1 MQAFGNSLEVIRIHL
16 QVRTPPA
23 RSGARKQ
30 KVEAREE
37 STTVAIRFSR
47 LQQLLDLPDLAVCS
61 ELRWNEAR
69 VLQQAIGD
77 AQVLRH
83 EGVVIECHGQAHS
96 RKIVELPA
104 LLGLPDTSFGDG
116 IEGLHRFL
124 PARLRSPC
132 AHAAIILTRVIQPWA
147 GGAMGLRLKFNIVL
161 VVVFLLGLGVTGYV
175 SHDLLHRNARDE
187 VLRSAGVMMEA
198 ALSMRSYTVGQIT
211 PHLSYKLTQE
221 FLPQSV
227 PAYAATEIM
236 NSLRKKY
243 PDYWYKEA
251 TLNPTN
257 PRDRAVE
264 WEADL
269 VSAFRNQPEL
279 KQLSGVRATPT
290 GRSLYLT
297 RPLAIRD
304 PACLACHSVPS
315 AAPVTLV
322 KRYGD
327 RNGFGWKLNE
337 VVGAQ
342 VVSVPMDL
350 PIRNANRAF
359 LTFMTSLGAVF
370 VTLFVI
376 LNVMMSALIVRPITR
391 MSRAANQISTGD
403 LGIPEFA
410 ESGKDEVALLAKS
423 FNRMRRS
430 LEKAIELIDRK

>member
-1 MQAFGNSLEVIRIHL
+1 
-16 QVRTPPA
+16 
-23 RSGARKQ
+23 
-30 KVEAREE
+30 
-37 STTVAIRFSR
+37 
-47 LQQLLDLPDLAVCS
+47 
-61 ELRWNEAR
+61 
-69 VLQQAIGD
+69 
-77 AQVLRH
+77 
-83 EGVVIECHGQAHS
+83 
-96 RKIVELPA
+96 
-104 LLGLPDTSFGDG
+104 
-116 IEGLHRFL
+116 
-124 PARLRSPC
+124 
-132 AHAAIILTRVIQPWA
+132 
-147 GGAMGLRLKFNIVL
+147 MGLRLKFNIVL
-161 VVVFLLGLGVTGYV
+161 VIVFLLGLGVTGYV
-175 SHDLLHRNARDE
+175 SYDLLQRNAREE

-198 ALSMRSYTVGQIT
+198 ALSMRSYTVKQIT
-211 PHLSYKLTQE
+211 PHLSYKLTEE

-236 NSLRKKY
+236 NALRVKY

-264 WEADL
+264 WETDL
-269 VSAFRNQPEL
+269 VTAFRNQPDL
-279 KQLSGVRATPT
+279 KELSGERVTPT

-297 RPLAIRD
+297 RPLRIAN
-304 PACLACHSVPS
+304 PACLSCHSVPS

-370 VTLFVI
+370 IMLFVI
-376 LNVMMSALIVRPITR
+376 LNVMMSAMIVRPITR
-391 MSRAANQISTGD
+391 MSRSANQISTGNMD
-403 LGIPEFA
+403 IPEFS
-410 ESGKDEVALLAKS
+410 ESGRDEIALLARS

>member
-1 MQAFGNSLEVIRIHL
+1 
-16 QVRTPPA
+16 
-23 RSGARKQ
+23 
-30 KVEAREE
+30 
-37 STTVAIRFSR
+37 
-47 LQQLLDLPDLAVCS
+47 
-61 ELRWNEAR
+61 
-69 VLQQAIGD
+69 
-77 AQVLRH
+77 
-83 EGVVIECHGQAHS
+83 
-96 RKIVELPA
+96 
-104 LLGLPDTSFGDG
+104 
-116 IEGLHRFL
+116 
-124 PARLRSPC
+124 
-132 AHAAIILTRVIQPWA
+132 
-147 GGAMGLRLKFNIVL
+147 MGLRLKFNIVL
-161 VVVFLLGLGVTGYV
+161 VVVFLLGLGVTGYI
-175 SHDLLHRNARDE
+175 SYDLLHRNARDE

-198 ALSMRSYTVGQIT
+198 ALSMRSYTVAQIT
-211 PHLSYKLTQE
+211 PHLSYKLTQQ

-236 NSLRKKY
+236 TSLRKKY

-269 VSAFRNQPEL
+269 VSSFRNQREL
-279 KQLSGVRATPT
+279 KELSGVRLTPT
-290 GRSLYLT
+290 GRSLYLA
-297 RPLAIRD
+297 RPLTIRD

-315 AAPVTLV
+315 TAPPMLV

-350 PIRNANRAF
+350 PIRNANQAF

-370 VTLFVI
+370 ATLFII
-376 LNVMMSALIVRPITR
+376 LNVMMSAMIVRPITG
-391 MSRAANQISTGD
+391 MSRAANRISTGD
-403 LGIPEFA
+403 LEIPEFS